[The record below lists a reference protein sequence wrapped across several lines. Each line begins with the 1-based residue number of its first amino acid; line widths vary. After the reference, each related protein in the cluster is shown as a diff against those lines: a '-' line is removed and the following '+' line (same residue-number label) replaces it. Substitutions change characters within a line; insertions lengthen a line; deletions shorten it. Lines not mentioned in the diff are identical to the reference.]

1 MRKERVIIAIPVAH
15 TFLFQDICL
24 SQLVKF
30 DPGIANIKVVV
41 VTNSHQWSDSYK
53 NAVEWSMQDDLP
65 FPIEVIPNDR
75 ASTWHGTALDCAVE
89 HFDADY
95 FFAMEPDVLIL
106 SDDWLS
112 WFIRK
117 MEETVDCFSVGHWH
131 AEGFVNPSAT
141 LYRMDLLKEAFR
153 EFRANKD
160 PMMYWGP
167 NFERSEN
174 IIAHYDRFLD
184 DVGPFSEKRGWP
196 PGTRLKG
203 PTPSGQLR
211 GPGWYE
217 PAQQLHHWAVE
228 KGFSYVSVPCQHYI
242 HPERKIPVGTYYRGD
257 TNTRPFKE
265 DLPEGADFLM
275 VHVWGGTRALDI
287 LKHPV
292 SDPTVNNNAEFWLR
306 REAALWKKVV
316 PAERKQVTLRLMR
329 ESGWYNR
336 PTTERE
342 DAAVRT
348 VLGYYEKEGLVL

>member
-1 MRKERVIIAIPVAH
+1 MTKPKVIIAVPVAH

-24 SQLVKF
+24 SQLTKF

-53 NAVEWSMQDDLP
+53 NAVDLSMQDDLP
-65 FPIEVIPNDR
+65 FPIEVIQNDR

-89 HFDADY
+89 HFDAEY
-95 FFAMEPDVLIL
+95 LFTMEPDVLIL
-106 SDDWLS
+106 SDDWLT

-117 MEETVDCFSVGHWH
+117 MESTTDCFSVGHWH
-131 AEGFVNPSAT
+131 AEGFINPSAT
-141 LYRMDLLKEAFR
+141 LYRMDLLKEALL

-167 NFERSEN
+167 NFERQEN

-203 PTPSGQLR
+203 PSPTGQMR

-228 KGFSYVSVPCQHYI
+228 KGFSYAPVPCRHDVD
-242 HPERKIPVGTYYRGD
+242 PERQIPVGTFYG
-257 TNTRPFKE
+257 E
-265 DLPEGADFLM
+265 DPDFYC
-275 VHVWGGTRALDI
+275 VHVWGGTRSLDI

-292 SDPTVNNNAEFWLR
+292 SDPTVSNNAEFWLR

-316 PAERKQVTLRLMR
+316 PPERQEVTLRLMR
-329 ESGWYNR
+329 EGGWYNR

-348 VLGYYEKEGLVL
+348 VLGYYEKEGVVL